1 MNANSLAKQIEE
13 FWLGLDD
20 DPTPLYLRETIPG
33 EWQLSSDN
41 RDGAQLVKFFTRDI
55 SLPALRERVY
65 STLSRM
71 RPG

>member
-1 MNANSLAKQIEE
+1 VNAESLAKQIELA
-13 FWLGLDD
+13 WLALDD
-20 DPTPLYLRETIPG
+20 EPTPLYLREAIPG
-33 EWQLSSDN
+33 EWVLSTDSHA
-41 RDGAQLVKFFTRDI
+41 GAQLVKFFTRDI

>member
-1 MNANSLAKQIEE
+1 MNANSLAKQIELA
-13 FWLGLDD
+13 WLALDD
-20 DPTPLYLRETIPG
+20 EPTPLYLREWAG
-33 EWQLSSDN
+33 EWELSTDKREAS
-41 RDGAQLVKFFTRDI
+41 QLVKFFTRDI